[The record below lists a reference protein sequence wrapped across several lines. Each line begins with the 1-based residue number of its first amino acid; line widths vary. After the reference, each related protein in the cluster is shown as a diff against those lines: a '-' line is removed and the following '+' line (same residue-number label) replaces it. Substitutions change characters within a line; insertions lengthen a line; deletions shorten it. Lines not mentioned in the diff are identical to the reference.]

1 MATTA
6 RQRPADSPLSQP
18 IHRLTLL
25 PGSPPWRDNAF
36 LLFWDPKADI
46 YGSAHVTTSPN
57 AEGRRARF
65 SLTVAGDTVEI
76 VEALAPNSFASQSL
90 TFVVQNNQVRVRCPK
105 VSADLELAPRF
116 AVADYAASGIFPSVD
131 PDVPIHHY
139 QQGVSVA
146 GEIRL
151 PDKALAIDAH
161 GLRDR
166 TWGYR
171 DESVSIQEYVALVAF
186 FPDHVLTVM
195 RMLAADGSNR
205 MEGYRLTDTA
215 EPLTRF
221 GVTRDAAG
229 FLVEAHLDGT
239 GGEFDVRAVDRRAGF
254 WVPMGTVR
262 RAPAI
267 RAYDEFVALRTS
279 TGDDGFGVVEQAV
292 VHRLF

>member
-1 MATTA
+1 MGTTPSQQAT
-6 RQRPADSPLSQP
+6 DSPLTQP
-18 IHRLTLL
+18 IHELALR

-46 YGSAHVTTSPN
+46 YGSAHVATSPN

-65 SLTVAGDTVEI
+65 SLSVAGETFEI
-76 VEALAPNSFASQSL
+76 VEPLAPNSFTSESVA
-90 TFVVQNNQVRVRCPK
+90 FDVQNNRVRVRCPEM
-105 VSADLELAPRF
+105 SADLELAPQF
-116 AVADYAASGIFPSVD
+116 AFADYAASGIFPSVD

-151 PDKALAIDAH
+151 LDRALAIDAH

-166 TWGYR
+166 TWGFR
-171 DESVSIQEYVALVAF
+171 DESVSIQEYAALVAS

-195 RMLAADGSNR
+195 RMLAVDGVDR

-215 EPLTRF
+215 EPLTQF
-221 GVTRDAAG
+221 GMTRDAAG
-229 FLVEAHLDGT
+229 FLVEAHLGGT
-239 GGEFDVRAVDRRAGF
+239 GGEFDARVVERRAGF
-254 WVPMGTVR
+254 WVPMGAER

-267 RAYDEFVALRTS
+267 RAYDEFVALRTT
-279 TGDDGFGVVEQAV
+279 TGDEGFGVVEQAV

>member
-6 RQRPADSPLSQP
+6 SQQETDSPLSQP
-18 IHRLTLL
+18 IHELALP

-36 LLFWDPKADI
+36 LLFWDHTADV
-46 YGSAHVTTSPN
+46 YGSAHVATSPN

-65 SLTVAGDTVEI
+65 SLTVAGHTFEI
-76 VEALAPNSFASQSL
+76 VEALAPNSFTSDSIA
-90 TFVVQNNQVRVRCPK
+90 FDVQNNQVRVRCPE

-116 AVADYAASGIFPSVD
+116 AFADYAASGIFPSVD

-139 QQGVSVA
+139 QQGVTVT

-151 PDKALAIDAH
+151 LDKALTIDAH

-166 TWGYR
+166 TWGFR
-171 DESVSIQEYVALVAF
+171 DESVSIREYAALVAS

-195 RMLAADGSNR
+195 RMLAADGSDR

-215 EPLTRF
+215 EPVTQF
-221 GVTRDAAG
+221 GMTRDAAG
-229 FLVEAHLDGT
+229 FLLEAHLAGA
-239 GGEFDVRAVDRRAGF
+239 GGEFDVHVAERRAGF
-254 WVPMGTVR
+254 WVPMGAAR

>member
-1 MATTA
+1 
-6 RQRPADSPLSQP
+6 LSRP
-18 IHRLTLL
+18 IHELTL
-25 PGSPPWRDNAF
+25 PSGSPPWRDNAF

-46 YGSAHVTTSPN
+46 YGSAHVSTSPN

-65 SLTVAGDTVEI
+65 SLTVAGETVEI
-76 VEALAPNSFASQSL
+76 VEPLAPNSFASESL
-90 TFVVQNNQVRVRCPK
+90 TFDVQNNQVRVRSAQ
-105 VSADLELAPRF
+105 VSADLELRPRF

-131 PDVPIHHY
+131 PSSAVQHY
-139 QQGVSVA
+139 QQGLTA
-146 GEIRL
+146 TGKIRL
-151 PDKALAIDAH
+151 PDRAVTVDAH

-171 DESVSIQEYVALVAF
+171 DESVSIQEYVALVAS
-186 FPDHVLTVM
+186 FPDHTLTVM
-195 RMLAADGSNR
+195 RMLAADGSDR

-215 EPLTRF
+215 EPLKGF

-229 FLVEAHLDGT
+229 FFVEGHLASAST
-239 GGEFDVRAVDRRAGF
+239 EFDMRAVDRRAGF
-254 WVPMGTVR
+254 WVPMGALR

-279 TGDDGFGVVEQAV
+279 DGDNGFGVVEQAV